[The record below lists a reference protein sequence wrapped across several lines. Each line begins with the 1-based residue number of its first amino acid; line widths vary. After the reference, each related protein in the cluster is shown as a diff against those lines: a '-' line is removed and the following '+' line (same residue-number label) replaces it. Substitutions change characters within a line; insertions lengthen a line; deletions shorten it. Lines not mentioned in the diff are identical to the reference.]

1 MTKEQWL
8 ASSAYAIVLCI
19 VTTIG
24 VAMAIY
30 YYTSYNPPS
39 VSDWIKDG
47 VHAGCTATTIN
58 EYGIPT
64 SICPIG
70 VIENITIEKI

>member
-1 MTKEQWL
+1 
-8 ASSAYAIVLCI
+8 
-19 VTTIG
+19 
-24 VAMAIY
+24 MAIY